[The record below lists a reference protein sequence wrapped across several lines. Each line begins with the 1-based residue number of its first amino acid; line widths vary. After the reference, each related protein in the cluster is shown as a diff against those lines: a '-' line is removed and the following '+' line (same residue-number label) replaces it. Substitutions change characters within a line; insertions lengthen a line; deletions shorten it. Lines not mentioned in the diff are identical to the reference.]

1 VNRIKQIRTH
11 LANKSSKG
19 VPLHFAFPD
28 GVFHYVCREC
38 TEICC
43 KGHGFGG
50 SLDREFRSLFVVYPQ
65 LERLTLS
72 RVGDTMVLAT
82 TPNGCVM
89 LDSDNLCRIER
100 ELGKSSKP
108 NVCRLFPFNV
118 FARVGQTVT
127 VSPHFLCP
135 LRLQLPARPGEVEG
149 THATL
154 ETVIRETEILSPEYL
169 KHQMPR
175 LELHSSRDPRS
186 VIGEEEKFRDL
197 CTRALGVGTFPEALR
212 EASAEPEGLDDFID
226 RAARLMRMEPPVRS
240 RSRDNLDDLML
251 AMAPSYRLRMLA
263 LPREGVLR
271 ALAIAELTARA
282 YQAAAQPPTPKGL
295 HHLISN
301 FSLSQTL
308 LAWGDERVDL
318 SKGVPKRDLTLLDPE
333 LTFAAYIFVHEASQL
348 GVLGALEKA
357 VPPAMSVSDRTALF
371 NRFGALVDRAQSKSI
386 KRRRSSTETLGNA

>member
-1 VNRIKQIRTH
+1 MPRQSRM
-11 LANKSSKG
+11 
-19 VPLHFAFPD
+19 VPLYFAFPD

-38 TEICC
+38 TEMCC

-50 SLDREFRSLFVVYPQ
+50 SLNREFRSLFVVYPQ

-72 RVGDTMVLAT
+72 RVGDTMIFAT
-82 TPNGCVM
+82 TTDGCMM
-89 LDSDNLCRIER
+89 LDTDNLCRIEK

-108 NVCRLFPFNV
+108 NVCRLFPFNL
-118 FARVGQTVT
+118 FARVGQTIT

-149 THATL
+149 THTAL
-154 ETVIRETEILSPEYL
+154 ETVVRETGILSPEYL
-169 KHQMPR
+169 RHEVPR
-175 LELHSSRDPRS
+175 LELHPSTDPRS
-186 VIGEEEKFRDL
+186 VIAEEEKFRDV
-197 CTRALGVGTFPEALR
+197 CARGLGAKTFPEALR
-212 EASAEPEGLDDFID
+212 EASAEPEGLDDFVD
-226 RAARLMRMEPPVRS
+226 RAARLMRMEQPS
-240 RSRDNLDDLML
+240 RSRARDNVDDLML
-251 AMAPSYRLRMLA
+251 AMAPSYRLRLLA

-282 YQAAAQPPTPKGL
+282 YHGAAQPPTPKGL

-301 FSLSQTL
+301 FSLSQKL

-357 VPPAMSVSDRTALF
+357 LPPEMSVSDRTALL
-371 NRFGALVDRAQSKSI
+371 NRFGAFVDRAQAKSR
-386 KRRRSSTETLGNA
+386 KRRHARKTSAIN